1 MTDNRI
7 AFVSAIGLAVL
18 AIFMLSSV
26 EAAPP
31 TLNSPYIDPAD
42 SRVDGSVP
50 MSFGIEYSD
59 ADGDFPISFVVYFEG
74 VDTTADME
82 CLSSGCIDGTDPD
95 GLWTVVDM
103 TQPLANTLV
112 ANVGS
117 DEINYN
123 FIAVTEGEDDVCY
136 LSCDYW
142 EESNVRVNTIPVLTD
157 DATVTGGGMPE
168 DDYTLTITY
177 TDADDHSGDVT
188 ATVCDATPTCE
199 SLTLS
204 TSDTDFT
211 DGAVYSANFNTELGG
226 ELDVTV
232 SASDGHDPAADDRT
246 TTFTVDTTTPWLKN
260 GASSV
265 TSAGEND
272 DITFT
277 VVYCVFDAT
286 DADPIAVNVA
296 IDSTSHS
303 MAAGDPNLDACKN
316 GVDYSVTTTVAWAA
330 TAQAVVFSGSN
341 NNGDAAD
348 HSGSD
353 ITINDAPTLSTG
365 SATEAADDFVLEV
378 TVADE
383 NSDNGD
389 TLSVFAI
396 IEFHASEIAMT
407 CDGGGVCT
415 VTVAEATIIDE
426 RGGTRAVTFRVED
439 SHGTST
445 DGDFDNSIDV
455 TKTSSFVL
463 TGPGDQSPQPG
474 SNDYTF
480 TVENNGNYEDTF
492 SISAS
497 SLNNWVSASSN
508 PSVTVAY
515 ASSGTFAVTMDV
527 PHVAAGTT
535 DSWSVDVTAGNDD
548 THTSNDGGTTTVAV
562 VSGHTVTI
570 AAASSNADP
579 GATVTYYFTITNT
592 GNADESFDYTTSG
605 NPDSGSTALGM
616 GDSETVAVSHTV
628 GSASAAGDQSTVT
641 FTSGSE
647 SATATTTTN
656 QIYGVTI
663 SLQSTTDN
671 GGISPGETFNAVYT
685 VTNTGN
691 GADTV
696 TIDFNADWLTGASGT
711 THNLA
716 GFDGT
721 GTATATLT
729 APGNAASDSSSSI
742 TAFAT
747 GSGSSGDSGP
757 TSLDVASN
765 SRSVSLSPSVS
776 YTINQGSSA
785 TGTVTVTNG
794 GVASTFAVISMSD
807 SLSFTTSEI
816 TLGAA
821 GTITGSGDLTFT
833 IHAVESGDFT
843 FTIADAIDDSSATY
857 TGTVVARAFDAS
869 TLTSSTDDCGSTGVV
884 CETDS
889 GGGWDG
895 NGYTNSGTWST
906 TKTLTDSNGQSGTIA
921 FDTTIPNAAPSVS
934 SLSAE
939 NGVVAGEP
947 RTFIFMVPSDSDG
960 TISHFVIAF
969 GDGNSETFE
978 ASDMTGSTVTS
989 THTYESAGDFSV
1001 TATAYDNSGDY
1012 TIEAVTVNVA
1022 ERTLTLDGS
1031 SYTYNLVALVGFFVL
1046 GMLLAGT
1053 AFKMQQGEIAG
1064 DEEMNERDRQRL
1076 ESVERRME
1084 GLAEREE
1091 LLEVSAYDASRAA
1104 TKLEEHISAFNE
1116 VLVRAQEIA
1125 AEEKLQELEAAEA
1138 VREKEEAQMQLDLE
1152 DPDIEM
1158 VAERFHDS
1166 LGRLVKARDELSKIE
1181 EQLAHI
1187 LKMERDEQLE
1197 KLTSMTE
1204 SYESTKRKID
1214 ALQSTKEARDA
1225 TADESSIMNLLSAA
1239 ASGGSASD
1247 FGGFDDFG
1255 DSDEYEVEIYE
1266 DEDGSFYYIDPD
1278 TGEEV
1283 PCDEDGN
1290 AL

>member
-31 TLNSPYIDPAD
+31 TLNNPYIDPAD
-42 SRVDGSVP
+42 SRVDGSQP
-50 MSFGIEYSD
+50 MSFGVEYSD
-59 ADGDFPISFVVYFEG
+59 ADGDFPSSFVVYFEG

-117 DEINYN
+117 DEISYN
-123 FIAVTEGEDDVCY
+123 FVAVTSGEDDVCY

-142 EESNVRVNTIPVLTD
+142 EESNVRVNTIPALTD

-232 SASDGHDPAADDRT
+232 SASDGHDSAADDRT

-378 TVADE
+378 TAADE

-445 DGDFDNSIDV
+445 DGDFGNSIDV

-548 THTSNDGGTTTVAV
+548 TQTSNDEGTTTVDV

-570 AAASSNADP
+570 ADSSSNADP
-579 GATVTYYFTITNT
+579 GAT
-592 GNADESFDYTTSG
+592 
-605 NPDSGSTALGM
+605 
-616 GDSETVAVSHTV
+616 
-628 GSASAAGDQSTVT
+628 
-641 FTSGSE
+641 
-647 SATATTTTN
+647 
-656 QIYGVTI
+656 
-663 SLQSTTDN
+663 
-671 GGISPGETFNAVYT
+671 
-685 VTNTGN
+685 
-691 GADTV
+691 
-696 TIDFNADWLTGASGT
+696 
-711 THNLA
+711 
-716 GFDGT
+716 
-721 GTATATLT
+721 
-729 APGNAASDSSSSI
+729 
-742 TAFAT
+742 
-747 GSGSSGDSGP
+747 
-757 TSLDVASN
+757 
-765 SRSVSLSPSVS
+765 
-776 YTINQGSSA
+776 
-785 TGTVTVTNG
+785 
-794 GVASTFAVISMSD
+794 
-807 SLSFTTSEI
+807 
-816 TLGAA
+816 
-821 GTITGSGDLTFT
+821 
-833 IHAVESGDFT
+833 
-843 FTIADAIDDSSATY
+843 ATY
-857 TGTVVARAFDAS
+857 
-869 TLTSSTDDCGSTGVV
+869 L
-884 CETDS
+884 
-889 GGGWDG
+889 
-895 NGYTNSGTWST
+895 
-906 TKTLTDSNGQSGTIA
+906 
-921 FDTTIPNAAPSVS
+921 
-934 SLSAE
+934 SL
-939 NGVVAGEP
+939 
-947 RTFIFMVPSDSDG
+947 I
-960 TISHFVIAF
+960 
-969 GDGNSETFE
+969 
-978 ASDMTGSTVTS
+978 
-989 THTYESAGDFSV
+989 
-1001 TATAYDNSGDY
+1001 
-1012 TIEAVTVNVA
+1012 
-1022 ERTLTLDGS
+1022 
-1031 SYTYNLVALVGFFVL
+1031 
-1046 GMLLAGT
+1046 
-1053 AFKMQQGEIAG
+1053 
-1064 DEEMNERDRQRL
+1064 
-1076 ESVERRME
+1076 
-1084 GLAEREE
+1084 
-1091 LLEVSAYDASRAA
+1091 
-1104 TKLEEHISAFNE
+1104 HI
-1116 VLVRAQEIA
+1116 
-1125 AEEKLQELEAAEA
+1125 
-1138 VREKEEAQMQLDLE
+1138 
-1152 DPDIEM
+1152 
-1158 VAERFHDS
+1158 
-1166 LGRLVKARDELSKIE
+1166 
-1181 EQLAHI
+1181 
-1187 LKMERDEQLE
+1187 
-1197 KLTSMTE
+1197 
-1204 SYESTKRKID
+1204 
-1214 ALQSTKEARDA
+1214 
-1225 TADESSIMNLLSAA
+1225 
-1239 ASGGSASD
+1239 
-1247 FGGFDDFG
+1247 
-1255 DSDEYEVEIYE
+1255 
-1266 DEDGSFYYIDPD
+1266 
-1278 TGEEV
+1278 
-1283 PCDEDGN
+1283 
-1290 AL
+1290 